1 MPEAPDG
8 WNLVDDAFVREFE
21 FASFAAAAQ
30 FVAVIGRIAD
40 EVDHHPEVDLR
51 YPGIVTVHVTS
62 HDTGGVTDRDVR
74 LATLLNA
81 SA

>member
-1 MPEAPDG
+1 MLEAPDG
-8 WNLVDDAFVREFE
+8 WNLVDEAFVREFA
-21 FASFAAAAQ
+21 FPSFAAAAQ